1 MLHRIADAI
10 VERAEEI
17 AFLECLDTGQ
27 ALRFMS
33 KTALRGAENFRYFAD
48 LAPAARDG
56 KHLPSDTL
64 MNVTTRVP
72 IGPVGVI
79 TPWNTPFMLST
90 WKIAPALAAGC
101 TVVHKPAELSPITAR
116 LLMEIAEEAGA
127 VSVMV
132 LDKLPSDVRKAGG
145 VARTAS
151 IRIIQEIM
159 DNVTIPVMAKCRIGH
174 VYEANVLAETNVD
187 MVDESEVLTP
197 ADEYHHI
204 WKWDYTTPFVNGA
217 RSLGEALRR
226 VEEGAAMIRT
236 KGEPGTGNVAEAIT
250 HIKKVNDELR
260 AIKSIYD
267 SGDKQDLVRMA
278 RELKVSYQLVEETAK
293 IGRLPVVNFA
303 AGGIATPADAA
314 YLMSLGCDG
323 IFVGSGIFKAEDA
336 QERARA
342 VVLATTFWEEPDKV
356 KEAQKMIDER
366 QSLLGLDVKNLEL
379 KMQERGG
386 SA

>member
-1 MLHRIADAI
+1 MIPLSGDIPESKGAVHEDVESFSISRGTSTLKRGFAHMLKNGVVMD
-10 VERAEEI
+10 
-17 AFLECLDTGQ
+17 
-27 ALRFMS
+27 
-33 KTALRGAENFRYFAD
+33 
-48 LAPAARDG
+48 
-56 KHLPSDTL
+56 
-64 MNVTTRVP
+64 VTTVEQ
-72 IGPVGVI
+72 
-79 TPWNTPFMLST
+79 
-90 WKIAPALAAGC
+90 A
-101 TVVHKPAELSPITAR
+101 
-116 LLMEIAEEAGA
+116 EIAEEAGA

-151 IRIIQEIM
+151 IRTIQEIM
-159 DNVTIPVMAKCRIGH
+159 DHVTIPVMAKCRIGH
-174 VYEANVLAETNVD
+174 VYEAQVLAETDVD
-187 MVDESEVLTP
+187 MIDESEVLTP

-260 AIKSIYD
+260 TIKSIYD